1 MLGIMSKIEIIKDV
15 VNMIRENKG
24 LDLVQAVTPQTQLRD
39 QLELDSLDLA
49 EFTVRVEKETG
60 VDVFADGIVQTVG
73 EVLERIS

>member
-24 LDLVQAVTPQTQLRD
+24 LDLVQAVTPQTHLRD

>member
-1 MLGIMSKIEIIKDV
+1 MSKIEIIKDV

-24 LDLVQAVTPQTQLRD
+24 LDLVEAVTPQTHLRD

>member
-1 MLGIMSKIEIIKDV
+1 MNKIETINNI
-15 VNMIRENKG
+15 VNTMRENKG
-24 LDLVQAVTPQTQLRD
+24 LEAFEGITEATHLRD

-49 EFTVRVEKETG
+49 EFTVRIEKDTG

>member
-1 MLGIMSKIEIIKDV
+1 MNKIETIKNI
-15 VNMIRENKG
+15 VNTIRENKG
-24 LDLVQAVTPQTQLRD
+24 LEAIEDVSEASHLRD

-49 EFTVRVEKETG
+49 EFTVRIEKDTG

>member
-1 MLGIMSKIEIIKDV
+1 MSKIEIIKDII
-15 VNMIRENKG
+15 NTIRENKG
-24 LDLVQAVTPQTQLRD
+24 LDLVEDVTEQTHLRD

-49 EFTVRVEKETG
+49 EFTVRIEKETG